1 MAAVW
6 VDCSPS
12 LCIPDTN
19 RSSGLSSQHLSLALG
34 AEHRVTQIVVSVVV
48 VQLLLA
54 VGVGEGVP
62 DEGEV
67 RELGARYVLP
77 VPQAGRYWP
86 DGGDPGVISRDN
98 SSDHRLSSRGV
109 SPHIGPLL
117 APAVVPSSVPSSV
130 PPSVPSIV
138 VPKLVPSV
146 IAVPV
151 PGRATVPRDLVE
163 VDQSRHVDPLPHV
176 EDLVR
181 DLVGRDSEEDRSH
194 RDSSV
199 VRLLGGRLLGGGCEW
214 V

>member
-1 MAAVW
+1 M
-6 VDCSPS
+6 DCSPS
-12 LCIPDTN
+12 LGIPDTN

-62 DEGEV
+62 DEGEM

-77 VPQAGRYWP
+77 VPQAWWDWP

-98 SSDHRLSSRGV
+98 SSDHRLSSSGV

-199 VRLLGGRLLGGGCEW
+199 VRLLGGRLLGGGGEW